1 MYFLSPRRILT
12 GLMVVGLAVAMLLP
26 LNFHRLFLNG
36 TDKFVHLAAFGLLV
50 LPAAFSRRVPRGLL
64 FGGLFVGAAIFGG
77 AIELIQPHFGR
88 SADLNDWVADMA
100 GAALGLL
107 LARLGIR
114 RIQLGAELALGL

>member
-12 GLMVVGLAVAMLLP
+12 GLMAAGLAVAMLWP
-26 LNFHRLFLNG
+26 VNVPQSVPNG
-36 TDKFVHLAAFGLLV
+36 TDKLVHLAAFALLV

-64 FGGLFVGAAIFGG
+64 FGGLFIGAAIFGG

-88 SADLNDWVADMA
+88 SADLHDWVADML

-107 LARLGIR
+107 LARFIR
-114 RIQLGAELALGL
+114 RIKYGS